1 MVSHSIGL
9 RLQRLAHR
17 NLVLQVALVFAFW
30 IAGQTFVKVSGLPIP
45 GSVVGML
52 LVLLMLATRRM
63 SIFSIQR
70 GAEWFIADLMLFFVP
85 AVLAVLDHREL
96 FGLLGLKILGVIL
109 GGTIAVMAVTGLIV
123 DFCWRWNNAAAI
135 VD

>member
-1 MVSHSIGL
+1 MVSHSISL
-9 RLQRLAHR
+9 RLQRVAHR

-30 IAGQTFVKVSGLPIP
+30 IAGQTIVKVSGLPIP

-70 GAEWFIADLMLFFVP
+70 GAEWFIADLMLSFVP

-96 FGLLGLKILGVIL
+96 FGLLGLKIIGVIL

-123 DFCWRWNNAAAI
+123 DLCWRWNNATAI

>member
-1 MVSHSIGL
+1 MVSRSISL

-17 NLVLQVALVFAFW
+17 NLVLQVALVFIFW
-30 IAGQTFVKVSGLPIP
+30 IAGQTFVKVIGLPIP

-63 SIFSIQR
+63 SVFSIQR

-96 FGLLGLKILGVIL
+96 FGLLGLKILTVIL
-109 GGTIAVMAVTGLIV
+109 GGTIAVVAITGLIV
-123 DFCWRWNNAAAI
+123 DLCWRWNNATAI
-135 VD
+135 VE